1 MVTIDVK
8 NFLKSYYTNNDGD
21 VLFNEICH
29 LFDLDKKVEL
39 SFEGIPGLNSSFINS
54 AFIQLLDK
62 YSFDY
67 IKENLT
73 FVKSSKQ
80 INKLIV
86 NRFKFEVNDR
96 IYV

>member
-8 NFLKSYYTNNDGD
+8 KFLKSYYTNNDGD
-21 VLFNEICH
+21 VLYNEICF
-29 LFDLDKKVEL
+29 LFELDKKVEI

-73 FVKSSKQ
+73 FINSSKQ
-80 INKLIV
+80 INKLIL

-96 IYV
+96 VYA